1 MRNFSR
7 KSQEIFFKWSW
18 SLKFLV
24 TKYPLANDSEFHQ
37 ILNLKLLFE
46 CIPKVHSS
54 SCILQS
60 LFCNEPINIKLEE
73 KLKIWKR
80 KIISVVFSTNIFGPK
95 YKFDLVSDYTFW
107 TKFWRIAVI
116 FGPICHFTRFWTIF
130 GYFEPKWSILP
141 LFRINFGP
149 NSIEFFFGFDEFW
162 LKMGFISTLFSG

>member
-18 SLKFLV
+18 SLNFLV

-80 KIISVVFSTNIFGPK
+80 NIISVVFSTDIFPSEILICADFRAKLTIRPIFEQFSEPERSISTIFG
-95 YKFDLVSDYTFW
+95 YFFDLV
-107 TKFWRIAVI
+107 I
-116 FGPICHFTRFWTIF
+116 FGLKYIHLAHYRTIF
-130 GYFEPKWSILP
+130 GYFEHKKLII
-141 LFRINFGP
+141 R
-149 NSIEFFFGFDEFW
+149 FFG
-162 LKMGFISTLFSG
+162 